1 MGVHSTQALETPR
14 RSPREE
20 RHGAIALRSS
30 DDMAAIERAGAAVAA
45 ALELAEGAVR
55 AGATTLDVDA
65 AVRTALAAAGAEPAF
80 VNYPHPTGGPAFPAA
95 ACVSVGNEVVHGVP
109 GARTL
114 RAGDVVSIDVGA
126 RVGGWCADA
135 AVTVTVPGAGDA
147 AALAAFVADAWET
160 LHAGIALMQPGQR
173 WSDVADRMQRVAF
186 GRGHGMVEGWHGH
199 GIGRSFHEA
208 PQAPSIV
215 TAGLRADRD
224 FTLLP
229 GMVLAVEPIL
239 VMGARG
245 TVGPDGCAT
254 SVPAEVS
261 GDGWTVRVADGLV
274 AAHVEHTVAVTR
286 GGPRILTRRTRAATR
301 ETPTDG
307 GRSLAG

>member
-1 MGVHSTQALETPR
+1 MGVHSTQVLETPR

-45 ALELAEGAVR
+45 ALELAEGAAR

-80 VNYPHPTGGPAFPAA
+80 VNYPHPTGGPAFPGA
-95 ACVSVGNEVVHGVP
+95 ACVSVGNEVVHGIP

-114 RAGDVVSIDVGA
+114 RAGDLVSIDVGA

-135 AVTVTVPGAGDA
+135 AVTVPVPGSPDA
-147 AALAAFVADAWET
+147 PALEAFIADAWET

-199 GIGRSFHEA
+199 GIGRLVHEA
-208 PQAPSIV
+208 PQAPSLV
-215 TAGLRADRD
+215 TVGLRTDRD

-245 TVGPDGCAT
+245 TVGADGCAT
-254 SVPAEVS
+254 SVPAQVA
-261 GDGWTVRVADGLV
+261 GDGWTVRVAEGL
-274 AAHVEHTVAVTR
+274 ASAHVEHTVAVTR
-286 GGPRILTRRTRAATR
+286 SGPRILTRRARASTR

>member
-1 MGVHSTQALETPR
+1 MGVHSAQSLTAPP

-20 RHGAIALRSS
+20 RHGSIALRSS
-30 DDMAAIERAGAAVAA
+30 DDVAAIERAGAAVAA
-45 ALELAEGAVR
+45 ALELAESAVR

-80 VNYPHPTGGPAFPAA
+80 VNYPHPTGGPSFPAA
-95 ACVSVGNEVVHGVP
+95 ACVSVANEVVHGVP

-114 RAGDVVSIDVGA
+114 RAGELVSIDVGA

-135 AVTVTVPGAGDA
+135 AVTAIVPGADDV
-147 AALAAFVADAWET
+147 AALEAFVADAWET

-199 GIGRSFHEA
+199 GIGRSVHEA
-208 PQAPSIV
+208 PQAPSMV
-215 TAGLRADRD
+215 TAGLRTDRD

-245 TVGPDGCAT
+245 VVGTDGCG
-254 SVPAEVS
+254 SGVS
-261 GDGWTVRVADGLV
+261 AQVGADGWTVRAAGGLV

-286 GGPRILTRRTRAATR
+286 SGPRILTRRARAAR
-301 ETPTDG
+301 ETRTDG
-307 GRSLAG
+307 GRSLPG

>member
-1 MGVHSTQALETPR
+1 MGVHSAQSLTAPP

-20 RHGAIALRSS
+20 RHGSIALRSS
-30 DDMAAIERAGAAVAA
+30 EDIAAIERAGAAVAA
-45 ALELAEGAVR
+45 ALELAEFAVR

-80 VNYPHPTGGPAFPAA
+80 VNYPHPTGGPAVPAA

-109 GARTL
+109 AARTL
-114 RAGDVVSIDVGA
+114 RAGELVSIDVGA

-135 AVTVTVPGAGDA
+135 AVTVAVPGSSDA
-147 AALAAFVADAWET
+147 PALEAFIADAWET

-173 WSDVADRMQRVAF
+173 WSDIADRMQRVAF

-199 GIGRSFHEA
+199 GIGRAVHES
-208 PQAPSIV
+208 PQAPSMV
-215 TAGLRADRD
+215 TTGLRTDRD

-239 VMGARG
+239 VMGAHGIVG
-245 TVGPDGCAT
+245 TDGCAT
-254 SVPAEVS
+254 GVPAQV
-261 GDGWTVRVADGLV
+261 GADGWTVRVADGLV

-286 GGPRILTRRTRAATR
+286 SGPRILTRRTRAAR
-301 ETPTDG
+301 ETRTDG
-307 GRSLAG
+307 GRSLPG

>member
-199 GIGRSFHEA
+199 GIGRSVHEA

-286 GGPRILTRRTRAATR
+286 SGPRILTRRTRAAR
-301 ETPTDG
+301 ETRTDG
-307 GRSLAG
+307 GRSLPG